1 MRKGNP
7 FFKPVSTEVSMSDI
21 YTQIQ
26 NELVS
31 SGKYKEIYNL
41 LETELRNSGWYDN
54 FLQLTQSTME
64 NTSDGDLQF
73 NKLFNA
79 LRDKGISSVPD
90 EVKIKVLQKI
100 SEFLNDVVE

>member
-1 MRKGNP
+1 
-7 FFKPVSTEVSMSDI
+7 MSEI
-21 YTQIQ
+21 YSQIE

-54 FLQLTQSTME
+54 FLQTAQSTME
-64 NTSDGDLQF
+64 KTPDNELQF
-73 NKLFNA
+73 SKLVNV
-79 LRDKGISSVPD
+79 LQDKGIESVPE

-100 SEFLNDVVE
+100 CEFLKDVIE